1 MSAQWPK
8 LSRFVT
14 DVSFPIDNN
23 PCENAMRPFVVG
35 RRHWLFADTVGGA
48 DASANLDSLLPWNIA
63 LPSV

>member
-14 DVSFPIDNN
+14 DGSFPIDNN
-23 PCENAMRPFVVG
+23 PCDNAMRPFVVG
-35 RRHWLFADTVGGA
+35 QRNWLFADTVGEA